1 MKTIVIPSPHDPK
14 NCANATEGTEG
25 GMTISFSNKDSREKV
40 FWIMFISCQWKS
52 LLERSSE
59 ILHSFLNTVQPLYLV
74 LLLGFPA
81 VITIVKPSLY
91 NERIQM
97 KTASNLSHFLRTGP

>member
-1 MKTIVIPSPHDPK
+1 MKTIVIASPDDPQ

-59 ILHSFLNTVQPLYLV
+59 ILHSFLNTVRPLYLV

-91 NERIQM
+91 NDWIQM
-97 KTASNLSHFLRTGP
+97 KTASNLSHLLRTGP